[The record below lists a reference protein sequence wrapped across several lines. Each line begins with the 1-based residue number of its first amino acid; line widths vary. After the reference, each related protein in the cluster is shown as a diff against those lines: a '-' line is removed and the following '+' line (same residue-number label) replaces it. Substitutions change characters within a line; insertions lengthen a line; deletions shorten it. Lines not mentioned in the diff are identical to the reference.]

1 MSPDTFQHL
10 LTLVGPIITK
20 KDTHLREAIGAAERL
35 SLTIHYLAYGDS
47 QQSLSFAYRIS
58 RSSVSSII
66 HETCAAIWEALKE
79 VYLRPPQHS
88 SAWLAISEEFNTMW
102 NFPHCVGA
110 IDGKHIAM
118 QCPLKSGSLYYNYK
132 GFFSIVL
139 LGVCDAHYSFTYV
152 DIGSYGCNND
162 SSILNN
168 CELGRAAES
177 GSLCFPPSEPLDGS
191 SSVSVPYFFVG
202 DEAFGLKPWIQR
214 PYPGKNL
221 PEDKRIYNYRLS
233 RARRI
238 IENSFGILAARWRIF
253 HRPIQTKVET
263 AENMVKAAICLH
275 NYLRQTNGA
284 TYCPSGFIDSEEA
297 TGQIRPG
304 EWRTIVSEDGTSGA
318 LRSLPLP
325 RGTRYSTV
333 ANEARETLREY
344 VNSDQGSVPWQ
355 WNVVRSRGATFAA
368 N

>member
-1 MSPDTFQHL
+1 MSPDTFQHF

-20 KDTHLREAIGAAERL
+20 KDTHLSEAIGAAERL

-58 RSSVSSII
+58 RSSASSII
-66 HETCAAIWEALKE
+66 HETCAAIWEALNE
-79 VYLRPPQHS
+79 VYLRPPQYS
-88 SAWLAISEEFNTMW
+88 SAWKAISAEFNTMW

-118 QCPLKSGSLYYNYK
+118 QCPLKSG
-132 GFFSIVL
+132 FFSIVP

-263 AENMVKAAICLH
+263 AENIVKAAICLH

-284 TYCPSGFIDSEEA
+284 TYCPSGFID
-297 TGQIRPG
+297 I
-304 EWRTIVSEDGTSGA
+304 
-318 LRSLPLP
+318 
-325 RGTRYSTV
+325 Y
-333 ANEARETLREY
+333 
-344 VNSDQGSVPWQ
+344 
-355 WNVVRSRGATFAA
+355 
-368 N
+368 

>member
-1 MSPDTFQHL
+1 
-10 LTLVGPIITK
+10 
-20 KDTHLREAIGAAERL
+20 
-35 SLTIHYLAYGDS
+35 
-47 QQSLSFAYRIS
+47 
-58 RSSVSSII
+58 
-66 HETCAAIWEALKE
+66 
-79 VYLRPPQHS
+79 
-88 SAWLAISEEFNTMW
+88 MW

-177 GSLCFPPSEPLDGS
+177 GSLCFPPSEPLDGC